1 MNSRL
6 EELLRQREL
15 MREHLRWLENEI
27 AGAQG
32 NQGTPPTA
40 ATPEVPTTAP
50 EQVASAPSEDLS
62 PLPEPDL
69 RSVHNEVKS
78 GCLIYS
84 LILFGGLAA
93 LIVFIYWKY

>member
-6 EELLRQREL
+6 DELLRQREL

-27 AGAQG
+27 VGAQG
-32 NQGTPPTA
+32 GKETSPLLGKPEDPKPT
-40 ATPEVPTTAP
+40 VS
-50 EQVASAPSEDLS
+50 ASDENLS

-69 RSVHNEVKS
+69 KSVQSEVKS

-93 LIVFIYWKY
+93 LVGFIYWKY